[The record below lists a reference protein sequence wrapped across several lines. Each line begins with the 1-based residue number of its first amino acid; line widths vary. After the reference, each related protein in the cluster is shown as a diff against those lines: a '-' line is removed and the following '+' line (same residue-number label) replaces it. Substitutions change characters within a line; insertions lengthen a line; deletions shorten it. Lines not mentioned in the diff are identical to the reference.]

1 MDALLLL
8 LRWMH
13 IFGVVL
19 LVGGLCFS
27 RFALLPALADTEE
40 DSREKLQESIR
51 RKWLPWTIIGITLL
65 LVSGLANFLLF
76 NSTVK
81 AQGWGDGEWMKQT
94 SYHAIFGVKFLLA
107 LVVFYFASGLV
118 GRGSGTAWIR
128 SDRARW
134 LGVTLG
140 LAVAIIMLSGWLR
153 NLHTGPNQSSVPE
166 LGVPLGVDSAPN
178 DTAEQNRYKSTE
190 AGSAFREQ
198 DASEVLM
205 TQPTELSSMNNL
217 LAFPVRLIS
226 WIRKQKRRIDVL
238 QQKITKLQRLL
249 TAEKEQ
255 PDDPAE
261 IPRIEAELAKAHAEM
276 SSLKSD

>member
-13 IFGVVL
+13 IFGVVI

-27 RFALLPALADTEE
+27 RFALLPALADADE
-40 DSREKLQESIR
+40 DGREKLQERIR
-51 RKWLPWTIIGITLL
+51 RKWLPWVIIAITLL
-65 LVSGLANFLLF
+65 LVSGLTNFLLF

-81 AQGWGDGEWMKQT
+81 SQGWGEGEWMKQT

-118 GRGSGTAWIR
+118 GRGTGTAWIR
-128 SDRARW
+128 TSRARW

-153 NLHTGPNQSSVPE
+153 NLHTGPNQASGPV
-166 LGVPLGVDSAPN
+166 LGVPLNIEPAPK
-178 DTAEQNRYKSTE
+178 DAVEPDRYQGPE

-198 DASEVLM
+198 ATTD
-205 TQPTELSSMNNL
+205 
-217 LAFPVRLIS
+217 I
-226 WIRKQKRRIDVL
+226 
-238 QQKITKLQRLL
+238 
-249 TAEKEQ
+249 
-255 PDDPAE
+255 PD
-261 IPRIEAELAKAHAEM
+261 
-276 SSLKSD
+276 KSTDTTGLDK

>member
-1 MDALLLL
+1 MLILDTSHYLPLEISMDALLLL

-19 LVGGLCFS
+19 LVGGLCFT

-40 DSREKLQESIR
+40 DSREKLQESIL
-51 RKWLPWTIIGITLL
+51 RKWLPWVIIGITLL

-81 AQGWGDGEWMKQT
+81 SQGWGDGEWMKQT

-140 LAVAIIMLSGWLR
+140 LAVAIIILSGWLR
-153 NLHTGPNQSSVPE
+153 NLHTGPNQSSGQE
-166 LGVPLGVDSAPN
+166 LGVALGVDSAPN
-178 DTAEQNRYKSTE
+178 DTAEENRYKSTE

-198 DASEVLM
+198 A
-205 TQPTELSSMNNL
+205 TT
-217 LAFPVRLIS
+217 
-226 WIRKQKRRIDVL
+226 DV
-238 QQKITKLQRLL
+238 
-249 TAEKEQ
+249 
-255 PDDPAE
+255 PDESTDRNGVE
-261 IPRIEAELAKAHAEM
+261 
-276 SSLKSD
+276 

>member
-1 MDALLLL
+1 MLILDTSHYLPLEISMDALLLL

-13 IFGVVL
+13 SFGVVL
-19 LVGGLCFS
+19 LVGGLCFT

-51 RKWLPWTIIGITLL
+51 RKWLPWVIIGITLL

-81 AQGWGDGEWMKQT
+81 SQGWGDGEWMKQT

-140 LAVAIIMLSGWLR
+140 LAVAIIILSGWLR
-153 NLHTGPNQSSVPE
+153 NLHTGPNQSSGQE
-166 LGVPLGVDSAPN
+166 LGVALGVDSAPN
-178 DTAEQNRYKSTE
+178 DTAEENRYKSTE

-198 DASEVLM
+198 A
-205 TQPTELSSMNNL
+205 TT
-217 LAFPVRLIS
+217 
-226 WIRKQKRRIDVL
+226 DV
-238 QQKITKLQRLL
+238 
-249 TAEKEQ
+249 
-255 PDDPAE
+255 PDESTDRNGVE
-261 IPRIEAELAKAHAEM
+261 
-276 SSLKSD
+276 